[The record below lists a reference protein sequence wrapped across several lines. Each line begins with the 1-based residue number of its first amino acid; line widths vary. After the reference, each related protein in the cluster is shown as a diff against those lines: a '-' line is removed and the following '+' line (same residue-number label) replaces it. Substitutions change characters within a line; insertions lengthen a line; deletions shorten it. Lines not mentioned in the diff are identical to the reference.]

1 MFSLFTKCCWFFK
14 QKSDDIKIINTDK
27 LKGKI
32 IIGYCRR
39 YEAFILI
46 IRVQGYKDQYKRLVR
61 REFSYKSSY

>member
-32 IIGYCRR
+32 IIGYCHR
-39 YEAFILI
+39 YETFIFI
-46 IRVQGYKDQYKRLVR
+46 IRVQGYKDQYKRLVPGK
-61 REFSYKSSY
+61 FSYKSSY

>member
-39 YEAFILI
+39 YETLILI

>member
-32 IIGYCRR
+32 VIGYCCR
-39 YEAFILI
+39 YETFIFI
-46 IRVQGYKDQYKRLVR
+46 IRVQGYKDQYKRLVPR
-61 REFSYKSSY
+61 KFSYKSSY